1 MQLYIHVYIR
11 VLRQGSFLHPM
22 HGEQAGDIYIYIHI
36 KIKAYI
42 YIYMAYFQHVYKYW
56 EYVLS
61 IYIYK
66 HIVYQHPGNI
76 SNILSA
82 KFLVHGWVT
91 RCDFFKALFLGPATR
106 VMGPHPRYVSFPQDG
121 PLLYGC
127 CKWSYGTPYKWGKI
141 NGWLGLFHP
150 F

>member
-1 MQLYIHVYIR
+1 MCTNIENMYYL
-11 VLRQGSFLHPM
+11 
-22 HGEQAGDIYIYIHI
+22 
-36 KIKAYI
+36 
-42 YIYMAYFQHVYKYW
+42 
-56 EYVLS
+56 
-61 IYIYK
+61 YIYK

-141 NGWLGLFHP
+141 NG
-150 F
+150 